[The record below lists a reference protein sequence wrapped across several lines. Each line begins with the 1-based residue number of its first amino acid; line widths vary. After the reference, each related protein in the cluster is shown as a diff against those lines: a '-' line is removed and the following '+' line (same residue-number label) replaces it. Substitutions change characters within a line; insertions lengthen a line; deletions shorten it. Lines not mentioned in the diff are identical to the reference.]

1 MKPGLTCYD
10 SSVQQR
16 ITQVSGDH
24 PLVRTPQFAK
34 FRSLLFLIARKL
46 THLRTSNSYTYVLI
60 IADIHLPPLNSINIY
75 FVLPNEIKR
84 TVNGPNA

>member
-24 PLVRTPQFAK
+24 PFSTYATICEISIPTFPYNPQ
-34 FRSLLFLIARKL
+34 
-46 THLRTSNSYTYVLI
+46 TYTFK
-60 IADIHLPPLNSINIY
+60 D
-75 FVLPNEIKR
+75 F
-84 TVNGPNA
+84 

>member
-16 ITQVSGDH
+16 ITQKVSGDH
-24 PLVRTPQFAK
+24 PFSTYTTISEISIPTFPYSPQTYTFK
-34 FRSLLFLIARKL
+34 DFQLLQILQ
-46 THLRTSNSYTYVLI
+46 I
-60 IADIHLPPLNSINIY
+60 IVDIHPPPKFNIY
-75 FVLPNEIKR
+75 FVLPNEITR